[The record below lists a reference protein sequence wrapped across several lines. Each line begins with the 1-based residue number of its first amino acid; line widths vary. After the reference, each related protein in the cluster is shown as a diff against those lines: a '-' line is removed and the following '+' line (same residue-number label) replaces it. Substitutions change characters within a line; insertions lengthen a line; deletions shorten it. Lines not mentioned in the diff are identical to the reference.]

1 MILFLDFDGVLHP
14 FHRPQGALT
23 RLPDFERVM
32 RDYPEVDIV
41 ISSSWREGYTL
52 AELRGFFSDDIA
64 ARIIDVTPVLPAVGP
79 LCVREAEI
87 DAWRSLRGRSTEP
100 WVAIDDCALFFS
112 PGCANLILVDP
123 ALGFNAATERALRER
138 LSSHPFADT

>member
-14 FHRPQGALT
+14 FHRPQGALV
-23 RLPDFERVM
+23 LVPVFERVM
-32 RDYPEVDIV
+32 RDYPQVDIV
-41 ISSSWREGYTL
+41 ISSSWREGCSL
-52 AELRGFFSDDIA
+52 EELRAFFSDDIA
-64 ARIIDVTPVLPAVGP
+64 ARIVDVTPVLPLAGQP
-79 LCVREAEI
+79 ALREAEI
-87 DAWRSLRGRSTEP
+87 AAWRSDSGRGAEP

-138 LSSHPFADT
+138 LTSHPFPDT